1 MTNQKSG
8 SSARAG
14 RAKKNAGSTQKV
26 DEIDFSDIPEASES
40 QLEGMKRVGRPPMG
54 ATAKQLIAI
63 RLDPALLAALQDVAR
78 LEGKKYQTLIHEVL
92 TQYVRGSTFMKEM
105 LEESLKDAG

>member
-1 MTNQKSG
+1 M
-8 SSARAG
+8 
-14 RAKKNAGSTQKV
+14 
-26 DEIDFSDIPEASES
+26 
-40 QLEGMKRVGRPPMG
+40 GRPPMG